1 MADTNPQI
9 RICHIVYYYLYGLT
23 PAHGNICR
31 KRHSNNRFLYISATV
46 C

>member
-1 MADTNPQI
+1 MADTNPLI
-9 RICHIVYYYLYGLT
+9 RICHINNYGLT
-23 PAHGNICR
+23 PPHGNICR